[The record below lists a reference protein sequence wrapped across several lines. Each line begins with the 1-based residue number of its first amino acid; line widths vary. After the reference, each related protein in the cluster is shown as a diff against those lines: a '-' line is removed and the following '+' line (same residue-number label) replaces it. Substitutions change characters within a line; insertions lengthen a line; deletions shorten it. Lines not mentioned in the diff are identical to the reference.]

1 MTHPL
6 APHFGLNYF
15 NAALFADDTAMPH
28 ALVLAAVAFV
38 VFGRAENLGAEQP
51 VTLRLEGPVVD
62 GFGLLDLAVRPRAD
76 HFRRRDRNADRVE
89 RQWILGLLENAEE
102 IFHLYYNSWP
112 LSPLRLLEQL
122 HVQAERLE
130 LLDHN
135 VERLGQSG
143 FERVLALDDRFVH
156 PRSSRH
162 VVGFNREHLLQCVRR
177 AVSLERP
184 HFHLAEPLP
193 AELRLAA
200 QRLLG

>member
-1 MTHPL
+1 MRDGSERRNQMCATGRREIDMTHPL
-6 APHFGLNYF
+6 APDFRLNYF
-15 NAALFADDTAMPH
+15 DAALLADDAAMPH

-38 VFGRAENLGAEQP
+38 VLGRPENLGAEQP

-62 GFGLLDLAVRPRAD
+62 RFGLLDLAVRPRAD
-76 HFRRRDRNADRVE
+76 HFRRRDRNPDRVE

-102 IFHLYYNSWP
+102 IFHLVITPWP

-143 FERVLALDDRFVH
+143 LERVLALDDRFVH

-162 VVGFNREHLLQCVRR
+162 VVGFNREHLL
-177 AVSLERP
+177 
-184 HFHLAEPLP
+184 
-193 AELRLAA
+193 
-200 QRLLG
+200 